1 MAPLRNTL
9 GKSIGNLIKVGRSKD
24 LAGSG
29 TGGAAKD
36 DQINSKN
43 IGGVLILDSTA
54 TGGTK
59 YTYSGKT
66 IHRFTNISGCTCTYK
81 WVIYNIS
88 FISKIF

>member
-43 IGGVLILDSTA
+43 IGGVNVFKNPLKS
-54 TGGTK
+54 
-59 YTYSGKT
+59 
-66 IHRFTNISGCTCTYK
+66 R
-81 WVIYNIS
+81 
-88 FISKIF
+88 KIENVA

>member
-9 GKSIGNLIKVGRSKD
+9 GKSIGNLIKVGRTED

-43 IGGVLILDSTA
+43 IGGVLILDETA

-59 YTYSGKT
+59 SVSYTHLTLPTIYSL
-66 IHRFTNISGCTCTYK
+66 
-81 WVIYNIS
+81 
-88 FISKIF
+88 